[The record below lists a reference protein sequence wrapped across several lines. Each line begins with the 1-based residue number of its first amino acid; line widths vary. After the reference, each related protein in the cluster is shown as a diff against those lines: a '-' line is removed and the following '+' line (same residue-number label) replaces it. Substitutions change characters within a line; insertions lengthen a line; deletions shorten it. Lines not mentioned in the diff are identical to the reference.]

1 MKIIPSELQ
10 HYLYNEQGQELT
22 GGYPLSKSI
31 ENSQEKMKTEFTVLG
46 DKRID
51 NKRIDDKSLGG
62 MNSMVYSQFKNK
74 IVPSGVVKTQ
84 FHSSN
89 RRKYEIIDGGFLEE
103 EEYNKL
109 LGLVGG
115 SNMRES
121 NTESLSKKKTKN
133 NKNHSNTRKPRKTIK
148 KR

>member
-10 HYLYNEQGQELT
+10 HYLYNEQGQELS

-31 ENSQEKMKTEFTVLG
+31 ENSQEKINSEFTVLG
-46 DKRID
+46 DKSI
-51 NKRIDDKSLGG
+51 GG

-74 IVPSGVVKTQ
+74 IVPSGIVKTQ
-84 FHSSN
+84 FHSGN

-103 EEYNKL
+103 EKYKNL
-109 LGLVGG
+109 LELVGG

-121 NTESLSKKKTKN
+121 KPESLSKNKTKN
-133 NKNHSNTRKPRKTIK
+133 NKTQEKPKKNPKKTK
-148 KR
+148 KNR